1 MKRERFPRIG
11 NRISSPARNH
21 KVEKKCLRMN
31 VEDSKLTGKTFLVT
45 GAGTGIGYSIAQC
58 LISALSRVVLH
69 CNSHIE
75 PAQKLASA
83 AKTDCIVVQKDLS
96 QPQAGQELVE
106 EVLNLGYSLDG
117 VVNNAAI
124 MTALSWDDNPLVWE
138 EKWLETFQ
146 VNLVAVSSI
155 ARRAIKHFQSEGGG
169 IIVNI
174 SSRAAHRGDTPEYM
188 HYAASKAALSN
199 LTKSIARNF
208 GADGILAYS
217 ICPGFVD
224 TEMTA
229 EFTQNYPLSQIVSGI
244 PLKRIAQPEEIGAMV
259 ALLLSGQV
267 PSATGTSIDINGA
280 SYVR

>member
-1 MKRERFPRIG
+1 MIKIAE
-11 NRISSPARNH
+11 
-21 KVEKKCLRMN
+21 
-31 VEDSKLTGKTFLVT
+31 KTFLVT

-58 LISALSRVVLH
+58 LISSEARVVLH

-83 AKTDCIVVQKDLS
+83 AKTDCVVIQKDLS
-96 QPQAGQELVE
+96 QPQAGQQLVE

-124 MTALSWDDNPLVWE
+124 MTELSLDDNPSLWE
-138 EKWLETFQ
+138 EKWIETLK
-146 VNLVAVSSI
+146 VNLIAVSSI
-155 ARRAIKHFQSEGGG
+155 TRRAIEHFQSKGGG
-169 IIVNI
+169 ILVNI

-208 GADGILAYS
+208 AADGILAYS

-224 TEMTA
+224 TEMTRT
-229 EFTQNYPLSQIVSGI
+229 FTENYPISQILSGI
-244 PLKRIAQPEEIGAMV
+244 PLQRIAQPEEIAAMV
-259 ALLLSGQV
+259 AFLLSGQV
-267 PSATGTSIDINGA
+267 PSATGTNIDINGA

>member
-1 MKRERFPRIG
+1 
-11 NRISSPARNH
+11 
-21 KVEKKCLRMN
+21 MN
-31 VEDSKLTGKTFLVT
+31 LENLKITEKTFLVT
-45 GAGTGIGYSIAQC
+45 GAGTGIGYSIAEC
-58 LISALSRVVLH
+58 LISSEARVILH
-69 CNSHIE
+69 CNSHVE
-75 PAQKLASA
+75 SAKELASN
-83 AKTDCIVVQKDLS
+83 AKPDCVVIQKDLS

-106 EVLNLGYSLDG
+106 EVLNLGYAIDG

-124 MTALSWDDNPLVWE
+124 MTELSLDDNPSVWE
-138 EKWLETFQ
+138 EKWLKTLQ

-155 ARRAIKHFQSEGGG
+155 TRRAIEHFKSKGGG

-208 GADGILAYS
+208 AADGILAYS

-224 TEMTA
+224 TEMAA
-229 EFTQNYPLSQIVSGI
+229 EFSQNYPLSQILSGI
-244 PLKRIAQPEEIGAMV
+244 PLQRIAQPEEIAAMV
-259 ALLLSGQV
+259 VFLLSGQV
-267 PSATGTSIDINGA
+267 PSATGTNIDINGA